1 MAVSITPLDSLL
13 PTPPHGPTLLQPCF
27 SDTLEASVGRPF
39 SMAFQ
44 PIVDVENIRV
54 IAYEA
59 LVRGNANE
67 PASSILFAPRLSA
80 RIDRACSFTAIEVA
94 SSLGILDTGADLCI
108 NVNPRAAYN
117 DIPSLSGTIAAAER
131 SGLPLSRLVLEI
143 TEVER
148 LRDPQRLQ
156 QTLGPYRDLGLRIAI
171 DDFGSGFAGLSL
183 LAAFHPD
190 ILKIDIA
197 LTRDIHERYPSRVIV
212 KSIAQIC
219 RNLDVQLIAEG
230 VEEARQVDVLQDL
243 GIRYMQGHY
252 FAEPAFEALP
262 VWPA

>member
-1 MAVSITPLDSLL
+1 
-13 PTPPHGPTLLQPCF
+13 
-27 SDTLEASVGRPF
+27 
-39 SMAFQ
+39 MAFQ

-59 LVRGNANE
+59 LVRGNGNE

-94 SSLGILDTGADLCI
+94 SSLSVLETGADLCI
-108 NVNPRAAYN
+108 NVNPRAAYS
-117 DIPSLSGTIAAAER
+117 DIPSLPGTITAAER
-131 SGLPLSRLVLEI
+131 CGLPLDRLVLEI
-143 TEVER
+143 TEIER

-156 QTLGPYRDLGLRIAI
+156 QTLGPYHDRGLRIAI

-197 LTRDIHERYPSRVIV
+197 LTRDIHERYR
-212 KSIAQIC
+212 
-219 RNLDVQLIAEG
+219 
-230 VEEARQVDVLQDL
+230 
-243 GIRYMQGHY
+243 IRYMQGHY

-262 VWPA
+262 AWPT